1 MSSDLRTWLSAAL
14 VNQDTCIE
22 GFDGTNNILKGL
34 VSGSLNQ
41 ITSSVQELLK
51 NVDPHTNSKSSG
63 GGFSGSKSGNNDRF
77 PSWVK
82 HEDRKLLVLN
92 GVTPNVIVAADGT
105 GNFTK
110 IMDAVAAAPDYSM
123 HRHIIYIKK
132 GVYNEYVDIK
142 KKKWNLMMVGEGMNA
157 TIITGNRNYIDG
169 WTTFRSATF
178 GKLEL
183 SILVVCLFVY
193 GKDGFDVDF
202 ICVR

>member
-1 MSSDLRTWLSAAL
+1 
-14 VNQDTCIE
+14 
-22 GFDGTNNILKGL
+22 
-34 VSGSLNQ
+34 
-41 ITSSVQELLK
+41 
-51 NVDPHTNSKSSG
+51 
-63 GGFSGSKSGNNDRF
+63 
-77 PSWVK
+77 
-82 HEDRKLLVLN
+82 
-92 GVTPNVIVAADGT
+92 
-105 GNFTK
+105 
-110 IMDAVAAAPDYSM
+110 MDAVAAAPDYSM

-157 TIITGNRNYIDG
+157 TIITGNRNFIDG

-183 SILVVCLFVY
+183 SILVVCFFVY